1 MKIAIEIKETLVRY
15 RVFLRRETTQTKD
28 MIFIF
33 KDLLHK
39 QLGGN
44 KNPSEEEIKEAIK
57 QLKDVGKI
65 TALIPLVMLPGSVLT
80 IPLLIKLGKKYNIDI
95 LPT

>member
-1 MKIAIEIKETLVRY
+1 MDITSDIKESIQRY
-15 RVFLRRETTQTKD
+15 REFIQRESHQTQD
-28 MIFIF
+28 MIIVF

-44 KNPSEEEIKEAIK
+44 KNPSNKEIEEAIS

-65 TALIPLVMLPGSVLT
+65 AALIPLVMLPGSILT
-80 IPLLIKLGKKYNIDI
+80 IPLLVKLGKKYDIDI
-95 LPT
+95 LPK